1 MAQGGPFPSVRT
13 PLFPSHSGRGITYL
27 TLQFLGRRE
36 SVENTKGSFGKNWD
50 RLVELKQKYDPTNL
64 FRNTFWPLDEE
75 GNVVQPSLR
84 EPEATFDHV
93 PKFTSSDKQTNSAG
107 TV

>member
-1 MAQGGPFPSVRT
+1 M
-13 PLFPSHSGRGITYL
+13 
-27 TLQFLGRRE
+27 QFLGRSE
-36 SVENTKGSFGKNWD
+36 SPEKTKASFGGNWD

-75 GNVVQPSLR
+75 GNILQPRLR

-93 PKFTSSDKQTNSAG
+93 PKFVSNNMQTDSDG